1 MPATS
6 ISVWALFSLSTCPG
20 APTCTDV
27 AVGEVPGRTGRQT
40 PAQMKE
46 GFRVPAALAA
56 IRSPHTGQAV
66 LMAPDWKRQIHVFRQ
81 PRQARG
87 TKPTTF
93 LLPSAFAAVRGK
105 NGVLRQNI
113 TRRQTLMR
121 S

>member
-6 ISVWALFSLSTCPG
+6 IIIWALFSLSTCPN

-27 AVGEVPGRTGRQT
+27 AVGEEPGRTDGQT

-46 GFRVPAALAA
+46 GFWVAAALAV
-56 IRSPHTGQAV
+56 IRTPHTGQAV
-66 LMAPDWKRQIHVFRQ
+66 LVAPHWKREIPVFRQ

-93 LLPSAFAAVRGK
+93 LLPPAFTAKPDIGK
-105 NGVLRQNI
+105 NSVLRQNI
-113 TRRQTLMR
+113 TTGRL
-121 S
+121 